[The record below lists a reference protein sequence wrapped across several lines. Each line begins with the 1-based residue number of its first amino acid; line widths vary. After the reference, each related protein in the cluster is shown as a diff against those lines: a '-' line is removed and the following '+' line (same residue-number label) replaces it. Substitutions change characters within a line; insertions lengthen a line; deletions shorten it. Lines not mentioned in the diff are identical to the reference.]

1 MVEQLKARFQLVSS
15 NFTQS
20 VQAMKME
27 MEEIAKERDNLNLE
41 TIKLRR
47 DIATK
52 EKQLQIYEKTSKDEF
67 SQSLGSVYNVSRAFL
82 HKIDSLF
89 PAHIAFQLT
98 CPKQR
103 EHLEQIRSNCTN
115 LSREVED
122 KLQRYMN
129 TVGNHV
135 AGIQHENIRLKAEN
149 WRFSEDY
156 RSCSQE
162 RAGMVEQHKQNL
174 DKLQQKHDQD
184 QERLLRE
191 KKRLSGEKEVLESTV
206 NYKTK
211 EIESL
216 MQQIEILNKSKVRK
230 NTQDWSI
237 CYTNPAFWAF
247 LCS

>member
-1 MVEQLKARFQLVSS
+1 MVEQLKARFHLVSS

-82 HKIDSLF
+82 HKIESLF

-149 WRFSEDY
+149 WRFAEDY

-162 RAGMVEQHKQNL
+162 RSGMVVQHKQNL

-230 NTQDWSI
+230 NTQD
-237 CYTNPAFWAF
+237 
-247 LCS
+247 